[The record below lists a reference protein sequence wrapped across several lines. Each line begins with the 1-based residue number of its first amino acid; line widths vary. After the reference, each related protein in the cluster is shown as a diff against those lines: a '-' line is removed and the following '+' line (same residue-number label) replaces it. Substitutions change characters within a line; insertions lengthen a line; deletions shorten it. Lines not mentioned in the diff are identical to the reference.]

1 MRSGIKHDRGS
12 HPGTGKYATN
22 QSRKQSHCLFSIHQ
36 HAWYHSLAA
45 PPQSIFGKYW
55 SRSTR
60 GIRFNSMN
68 WYVHP
73 LFKSVL
79 SNTVKYIS
87 FVKWHIFYQLPIHK
101 TNINELRVTYYRMYV
116 CLVWPF
122 VPLSALMPPLSI
134 IAETLPRWR
143 KLWERE
149 RVRWRRR
156 AAEWLYLAST
166 LLWRLF
172 ADDSVLLRTRKF
184 NSNRLVLPP
193 KDWLVRAMFFFP
205 SLFFRL
211 LLSCIY
217 KYL

>member
-1 MRSGIKHDRGS
+1 
-12 HPGTGKYATN
+12 
-22 QSRKQSHCLFSIHQ
+22 
-36 HAWYHSLAA
+36 
-45 PPQSIFGKYW
+45 
-55 SRSTR
+55 
-60 GIRFNSMN
+60 MN

-184 NSNRLVLPP
+184 NSNILVLPWRIDLSARCLSVRVFFIVAWRSAVSTSRP
-193 KDWLVRAMFFFP
+193 YLWLAAVLV
-205 SLFFRL
+205 STI
-211 LLSCIY
+211 LLSCRTRHRPWRCVLTVWKKSISCSQISVSTRAY
-217 KYL
+217 IAFYLGIPFYSI